1 MSHQPFETWI
11 LSEEALD
18 KDQKSSL
25 HAHLAEC
32 ESCHSLQTNW
42 HEVHKTFSTSMS
54 PDPQPG
60 FSSRWQ
66 TRLAFDRQRRQQRRM
81 WILTL
86 SIFAFASLI
95 LISLFFFN
103 LLNTTWPY
111 IISQVIANIS
121 LMFAKVGRFWRV
133 IDTLSSSFPALV
145 PLMVIV
151 STVIISSASVLIL
164 TWFSSMVRLFSP
176 GHEGVIE
183 R

>member
-18 KDQKSSL
+18 KDQNASL
-25 HAHLAEC
+25 QAHLAEC

-42 HEVHKTFSTSMS
+42 QQVHNTFSTSMS

-60 FSSRWQ
+60 FSSRWH
-66 TRLAFDRQRRQQRRM
+66 TRIAFDRQKRQQRRM
-81 WILTL
+81 WVLTL
-86 SIFAFASLI
+86 SMFALASLI
-95 LISLFFFN
+95 LIGLFLFN
-103 LLNTTWPY
+103 LINTTWPY

-121 LMFAKVGRFWRV
+121 VMFAKVRRFWRV

-145 PLMVIV
+145 PLLVLI

-176 GHEGVIE
+176 SHEGVTE

>member
-11 LSEEALD
+11 LTEEALD
-18 KDQKSSL
+18 KEQHASL
-25 HAHLAEC
+25 QAHLAEC
-32 ESCHSLQTNW
+32 DLCRSLQTHW
-42 HEVHKTFSTSMS
+42 QQVHNTFSTSLN
-54 PDPQPG
+54 PEPLPG

-86 SIFAFASLI
+86 SMFTFASLI

-111 IISQVIANIS
+111 IFSQIIANIS
-121 LMFAKVGRFWRV
+121 IMFAKIGHFWRV
-133 IDTLSSSFPALV
+133 IESLSSSFPALV
-145 PLMVIV
+145 PLMVILI
-151 STVIISSASVLIL
+151 TVIISSASVLIL

-176 GHEGVIE
+176 GREGVTE